1 LRLRLKENFDRFTHD
16 NFKEKEMADFRKML
30 FVLAGLLII
39 IGTASAQ
46 TTCIAFVANQPIMRQ
61 EGGAEP
67 AGDIVINCTGTPS
80 AIQQAQNQTVT
91 LYASATI
98 TSRLLVSSATTIPTW
113 TDAALFINDSGTP
126 IQGQLQNG
134 ALVFSGFGLPNAS
147 SFSLRVTN
155 VRINANALSAGSFVT
170 GTLLATFPLQNQSGL
185 VLGAV
190 QSSLSVTVINTSSNP
205 IKNFAQCSSTGTSPG
220 QVISNLNVA
229 ETVQSAFKD
238 QGNATNNTIGNWYQN
253 GINTESQTVFSTPAG
268 WVNAVASTPGLA
280 DNPTR
285 IRINLSNIPAGV
297 TVFLPISIT
306 NSLGS
311 QLVAS
316 AGGDTGGFTAAT
328 GTSISGVPNPTNMTA
343 AGVFVAL
350 TSSGS
355 VTYQI
360 AHQNGGALDTFQF
373 PMVVQYTYAPPST
386 PNVGSIL
393 VSGTYAPTTAE
404 STTLIPRFAD
414 TSVLGTLFTISA
426 CQTDLLFTF
435 LTNQAG
441 FDTGFAIANT
451 SSDPFGTSLQNGT
464 CLLSWYGSGSASGTS
479 TTTTSIA
486 AGTVYA
492 NLVSTLAPGFQ
503 GYMIAQ
509 CNFQY
514 GHGFAFISD
523 GYGQPGKGLSQGY
536 LAQVIPTP
544 ALNGPARNA
553 SDSSRSTANSGEGLG
568 N

>member
-1 LRLRLKENFDRFTHD
+1 LKENFDRFTHD

-61 EGGAEP
+61 EGAAEP
-67 AGDIVINCTGTPS
+67 AGDIVINCSGTPS
-80 AIQQAQNQTVT
+80 AIQQATNQTVT

-98 TSRLLVSSATTIPTW
+98 TSRLLVSSSSTIPTW

-126 IQGQLQNG
+126 VQGQLQNG
-134 ALVFSGFGLPNAS
+134 ALVFSGFGLPNAA

-190 QSSLSVTVINTSSNP
+190 QSSLSVTVSTSSPSIQNL
-205 IKNFAQCSSTGTSPG
+205 AQCSSTGTAPG
-220 QVISNLNVA
+220 VQITNLTVK
-229 ETVQSAFKD
+229 ELVQSAFKD
-238 QGNATNNTIGNWYQN
+238 QGTATNNTIGSWYQN

-268 WVNAVASTPGLA
+268 WTNSVAATPGLA

-297 TVFLPISIT
+297 TVFMPISIT

-328 GTSISGVPNPTNMTA
+328 GTTISGVANPSGMTA
-343 AGVFVAL
+343 ANVFVAL
-350 TSSGS
+350 TASGS

-360 AHQNGGALDTFQF
+360 AHQNGGALDSFQF
-373 PMVVQYTYAPPST
+373 PIVVQYTYAAPST
-386 PNVGSIL
+386 PNVGSVL

-414 TSVLGTLFTISA
+414 TSVLTTLFTISA

-441 FDTGFAIANT
+441 FDTGFAISNT

-464 CLLSWYGSGSASGTS
+464 CLLSWYGSGSAAGTS
-479 TTTTSIA
+479 TTTSSVA

-492 NLVSTLAPGFQ
+492 SLVSTLAPGFQ

-553 SDSSRSTANSGEGLG
+553 SDSSRSAVNSGEGLG